1 MTNLNK
7 SMAIKWR
14 LAAVMADRELDYR
27 QLAEKTG
34 LHPGTV
40 SKLKSTYLM
49 PRRLDSDTLEK
60 LCKALVCQPADLMRY
75 QSDEET
81 QS

>member
-1 MTNLNK
+1 MIQISTE

-14 LAAVMADRELDYR
+14 LAAVMADRELDYK

-40 SKLKSTYLM
+40 SKLKNTYVM

-60 LCKALVCQPADLMRY
+60 LCQALACQPADLMRY
-75 QSDEET
+75 HPDEET
-81 QS
+81 T

>member
-1 MTNLNK
+1 MMENSTKL
-7 SMAIKWR
+7 MAIKWR

-40 SKLKSTYLM
+40 SKLKSTYVM
-49 PRRLDSDTLEK
+49 PRRLDSETLEK
-60 LCKALVCQPADLMRY
+60 LCRALTCQPADLMRY
-75 QSDEET
+75 QPEEEKV
-81 QS
+81 